1 MFKRKNLQANIDFL
15 TNKKRKFFN
24 RKTGAILGGVVVTAL
39 AVSYL
44 TTAKLPAKEQIF
56 EKNIETVLQEFNDD
70 GFENVKTVEIS
81 DIEYGKVSEKTFVE
95 TVSVDGEEWKEGSV
109 AKDTP
114 IEITYHSAMKDA
126 MEPQLTENGNIKDV
140 EKEFIQLGFE
150 NITLTLIL
158 LVAEGNEK
166 KDIVDSIKIGSYG
179 YQLGYFYSKSLP
191 VTLTYFDV
199 SNDNVKIPENMS
211 KGSSKSEIEKQLK
224 SAGFVNITLTP
235 KADKD
240 KTMHEKIQSIMID
253 GKELKLDA
261 KQEIVVKKNVPI
273 TVTYSDFS
281 SFAELPNAISTT
293 TVFDTKK
300 LFTDGGFSQVS
311 EQATETN
318 DISKNGQMIAV
329 EIDGKDFNSI
339 NDKVITKNSKVIIK
353 YWNAEKAIAEKARKE
368 EEARLAAEAQKV
380 AEAQRI
386 LESQAQAQSQ
396 IQQFAGTQSGS
407 VYYKNCTAVR
417 NAGAD
422 PIYRGDPGYGS
433 HLDRDGDG
441 VGCE

>member
-1 MFKRKNLQANIDFL
+1 MSKSKNLQASIDFT

-39 AVSYL
+39 AGSYL
-44 TTAKLPAKEQIF
+44 ITAKLPAKEQIF
-56 EKNIETVLQEFNDD
+56 EKNIETVLQEYNDD
-70 GFENVKTVEIS
+70 GFENIQTVEIS

-126 MEPQLTENGNIKDV
+126 MEPQLTENGKIKDV

-150 NITLTLIL
+150 NITLAPIL

-166 KDIVDSIKIGSYG
+166 KDIVDNIKIGLYG

-199 SNDNVKIPENMS
+199 SNDNVKIPENIS
-211 KGSSKSEIEKQLK
+211 KVSSKSEIDKQLK
-224 SAGFVNITLTP
+224 SAGFINITLTP

-240 KTMHEKIQSIMID
+240 KTMHEKIQSIMFD
-253 GKELKLDA
+253 GKELKLDK

-281 SFAELPNAISTT
+281 SFAELPNVISTT
-293 TVFDTKK
+293 TVSDTKK

-368 EEARLAAEAQKV
+368 EEARLAA
-380 AEAQRI
+380 
-386 LESQAQAQSQ
+386 
-396 IQQFAGTQSGS
+396 
-407 VYYKNCTAVR
+407 
-417 NAGAD
+417 
-422 PIYRGDPGYGS
+422 
-433 HLDRDGDG
+433 
-441 VGCE
+441 

>member
-1 MFKRKNLQANIDFL
+1 MFKRKNLQANIDFS

-56 EKNIETVLQEFNDD
+56 EKNIETVLQEYNDD
-70 GFENVKTVEIS
+70 GFENIQTVQIS

-199 SNDNVKIPENMS
+199 SNDNVKIPENIS
-211 KGSSKSEIEKQLK
+211 KVSSKSEIEKQLK

-240 KTMHEKIQSIMID
+240 KTMHEKIQSIMLD
-253 GKELKLDA
+253 GKELKLDT

-293 TVFDTKK
+293 TVSDTKK

-368 EEARLAAEAQKV
+368 EEARLAA
-380 AEAQRI
+380 
-386 LESQAQAQSQ
+386 
-396 IQQFAGTQSGS
+396 
-407 VYYKNCTAVR
+407 
-417 NAGAD
+417 
-422 PIYRGDPGYGS
+422 
-433 HLDRDGDG
+433 
-441 VGCE
+441 